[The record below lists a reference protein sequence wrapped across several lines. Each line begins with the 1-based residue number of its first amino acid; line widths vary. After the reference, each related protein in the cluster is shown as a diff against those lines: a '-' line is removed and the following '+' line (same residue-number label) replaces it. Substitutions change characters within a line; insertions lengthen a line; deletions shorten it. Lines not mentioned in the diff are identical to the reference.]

1 MKIHL
6 FSINSTHNEI
16 LKSAFDKLVE
26 FKGQFEF
33 VLNTDYSYNI
43 EDKSFNS
50 FKSLFEI
57 CDNFREKKK
66 IEKTD
71 VAILISPLSYS
82 GYFSSFEHNSRNI
95 FICTENWQLFSN
107 AEKPLLIAHQVIENI
122 LQCLSG
128 FEEKNAHNPSI
139 GCINDMCNNKLD
151 ITLKLRTADICPECI
166 QLFLQGGLTNAM
178 LFESMKFLES
188 LRKDFLLQNSY
199 SKKLNPLK
207 LTCIKNNKGN
217 LEIYIGEQLIKFT
230 RTELLIFYVLCMGKE
245 KGNNFNNKLTET
257 KGGETAIKD
266 IKLFQELH
274 KFKNFRDV
282 NTEKYFGVHMFGNIS
297 KNVNYINNKLN
308 EALGP
313 NLASFYQIEKKSKD
327 TEKNKKDL
335 KGKLEKLKLQLNK
348 LDKNK
353 QLDQENRAIQRKAIV
368 GSIRKITNN
377 ISRQRAKDFP
387 YVIELFTRKDWKDY
401 FDKKGLK

>member
-16 LKSAFDKLVE
+16 LKSALDKLVE

-50 FKSLFEI
+50 FKSLFKI
-57 CDNFREKKK
+57 CDDFREKNKK
-66 IEKTD
+66 DRNDI
-71 VAILISPLSYS
+71 AILISPLTYKN
-82 GYFSSFEHNSRNI
+82 YFSLFEPKIRNI
-95 FICTENWQLFSN
+95 FICTEHWEKFSN

-122 LQCLSG
+122 LQCLAG
-128 FEEKNAHNPSI
+128 FKVKNAHKKSI

-387 YVIELFTRKDWKDY
+387 YAIELFTRKDWKDY

>member
-6 FSINSTHNEI
+6 FSINSAHNEL

-26 FKGQFEF
+26 FKGQFQF

-50 FKSLFEI
+50 FESLFEI
-57 CDNFREKKK
+57 CDNFRDNKK

-95 FICTENWQLFSN
+95 FVCTEHWQLFSN
-107 AEKPLLIAHQVIENI
+107 AEKPTLIAHQVIENI
-122 LQCLSG
+122 LQCLAS

-139 GCINDMCNNKLD
+139 GCINDMCSRKKD

-166 QLFLQGGLTNAM
+166 QLFLQGGVTNAM
-178 LFESMKFLES
+178 LFESMKFLKE

-199 SKKLNPLK
+199 NKNLNPLA
-207 LTCIKNNKGN
+207 LTCIKNKKGN

-230 RTELLIFYVLCMGKE
+230 KTELLIFYVLCMGKE
-245 KGNNFNNKLTET
+245 KGNNFFEFNEEEISLWDIPNLNNISQINLN
-257 KGGETAIKD
+257 
-266 IKLFQELH
+266 L
-274 KFKNFRDV
+274 
-282 NTEKYFGVHMFGNIS
+282 YFGVQMLGNIR
-297 KNVNYINNKLN
+297 KNVNFINNKLN

-313 NLASFYQIEKKSKD
+313 NLASFYIIKKRNEESN
-327 TEKNKKDL
+327 ES
-335 KGKLEKLKLQLNK
+335 KLEQLKLQLNE
-348 LDKNK
+348 LDNN
-353 QLDQENRAIQRKAIV
+353 QLDQQNRAIQRNEIEN
-368 GSIRKITNN
+368 SIEKITNN

-387 YVIELFTRKDWKDY
+387 YVIELFTRKDGNDY
-401 FDKKGLK
+401 FEFEGFE

>member
-6 FSINSTHNEI
+6 FSINSAHNE
-16 LKSAFDKLVE
+16 LLESTFDKLVE
-26 FKGQFEF
+26 FKRQFEF
-33 VLNTDYSYNI
+33 VLNTEYSYNI

-50 FKSLFEI
+50 FESLFEI

-95 FICTENWQLFSN
+95 FICTENWELFSN

-139 GCINDMCNNKLD
+139 GCINDMCIDKSD

-199 SKKLNPLK
+199 HKNLNPLK
-207 LTCIKNNKGN
+207 LECRNNEGN
-217 LEIYIGEQLIKFT
+217 LKIYIGEQLINFSP
-230 RTELLIFYVLCMGKE
+230 TELFIFYVLYMGKE
-245 KGNNFNNKLTET
+245 KGNNFFNKLV
-257 KGGETAIKD
+257 D
-266 IKLFQELH
+266 NRLLDELQ
-274 KFKNFRDV
+274 KFKNFSNV
-282 NTEKYFGVHMFGNIS
+282 KIEKYFGYEMLGKIA
-297 KNVNYINNKLN
+297 KNVCYINNKLN

-313 NLASFYQIEKKSKD
+313 NLASFYIIKKRNEESIERKS
-327 TEKNKKDL
+327 ELMNE
-335 KGKLEKLKLQLNK
+335 LEKLEMELNE
-348 LDKNK
+348 LDKNM
-353 QLDQENRAIQRKAIV
+353 QLDKKNKAIQRKEIE
-368 GSIRKITNN
+368 GSIKNIKKEMKI
-377 ISRQRAKDFP
+377 QRAKDFP
-387 YVIELFTRKDWKDY
+387 YAIELFTRENSNDY
-401 FDKKGLK
+401 FFTEGL

>member
-16 LKSAFDKLVE
+16 LKSALDKLVE

-50 FKSLFEI
+50 FKSLFKI
-57 CDNFREKKK
+57 CDDFREKNKK
-66 IEKTD
+66 DRNDI
-71 VAILISPLSYS
+71 AILISPLTYKN
-82 GYFSSFEHNSRNI
+82 YFSLFEPKIRNI
-95 FICTENWQLFSN
+95 FICTEHWEKFSN

-122 LQCLSG
+122 LQCLAG
-128 FEEKNAHNPSI
+128 FKVKNAHKKSI

-199 SKKLNPLK
+199 HKNLNPLD
-207 LTCIKNNKGN
+207 LTCKKNNKGN

-230 RTELLIFYVLCMGKE
+230 KTELFLYYVLCMGKE
-245 KGNNFNNKLTET
+245 KGNNFFDKLTE
-257 KGGETAIKD
+257 ETLIND
-266 IKLFQELH
+266 IQLSQELQ
-274 KFKNFRDV
+274 KFNNFRNV
-282 NTEKYFGVHMFGNIS
+282 TKESYFGVKKLGNIR
-297 KNVNYINNKLN
+297 KNVNFINNKLN

-313 NLASFYQIEKKSKD
+313 NLASFYIIKKRNEESN
-327 TEKNKKDL
+327 ER
-335 KGKLEKLKLQLNK
+335 KLEQLKLQLNE
-348 LDKNK
+348 LDNN
-353 QLDQENRAIQRKAIV
+353 QLDQQNRAFQRNEIEN
-368 GSIRKITNN
+368 SIEKITNN

-387 YVIELFTRKDWKDY
+387 YVIELFTRKDWKAY
-401 FDKKGLK
+401 FKLEGLK

>member
-6 FSINSTHNEI
+6 FSINSTHNE
-16 LKSAFDKLVE
+16 LLNNTLDKLVE
-26 FKGQFEF
+26 FKGQFKF
-33 VLNTDYSYNI
+33 ILNTEYNYNI
-43 EDKSFNS
+43 EDKSFDS
-50 FKSLFEI
+50 FESLFEI

-139 GCINDMCNNKLD
+139 GCINDMCIDKSD

-199 SKKLNPLK
+199 SKNLNPLN
-207 LTCIKNNKGN
+207 LTCKKNKKCN

-230 RTELLIFYVLCMGKE
+230 KTELFLYYVLCMGKE
-245 KGNNFNNKLTET
+245 KGNNFFRINEKEISLWDIPNLNNISQIDTNL
-257 KGGETAIKD
+257 
-266 IKLFQELH
+266 
-274 KFKNFRDV
+274 
-282 NTEKYFGVHMFGNIS
+282 YFGGNVFSRIA
-297 KNVNYINNKLN
+297 KNKTCINNKLN
-308 EALGP
+308 EALGA
-313 NLASFYQIEKKSKD
+313 NLASFYIIKKKSEESEERKA
-327 TEKNKKDL
+327 EL
-335 KGKLEKLKLQLNK
+335 MYELEKLEMELNE
-348 LDKNK
+348 LDKNML
-353 QLDQENRAIQRKAIV
+353 LDKKNKAIQRKAI
-368 GSIRKITNN
+368 IHLIKQKKNEMETK
-377 ISRQRAKDFP
+377 RASDFP
-387 YVIELFTRKDWKDY
+387 YVIELFTRKDWKAY
-401 FDKKGLK
+401 FKLEGLK